1 MNTMPVSRV
10 RRPILASLIVVFLA
24 AGADPPRPAPEPQA
38 TEPDPWQA
46 LRFLAGRWEG
56 TGEGRW
62 GRAEVKREYE
72 FVLGGNFLFA
82 RNKSVY
88 PPQEKNPEG
97 EVHTDW
103 SMIGYDRQRR
113 TFVLRQ
119 FHDEAFVNRYV
130 LEAAPGA
137 GGPLVFTTEH
147 IENFI
152 PGWRA
157 RETYR
162 VLGDDAFEEVFAL
175 APPDG
180 EFKVYVTNRFRRAP

>member
-1 MNTMPVSRV
+1 MKMLPSRLV
-10 RRPILASLIVVFLA
+10 LLA
-24 AGADPPRPAPEPQA
+24 AVVTAMLVAPATSTRQEEPPDEKA
-38 TEPDPWQA
+38 DPWQA

-56 TGEGRW
+56 TGDGRW
-62 GRAEVKREYE
+62 GRSTVEREYE
-72 FVLGGNFLFA
+72 FVLGGKFLFA

-88 PPQEKNPEG
+88 PPQEKNPDG

-103 SMIGYDRQRR
+103 SMISYDTQRK

-119 FHDEAFVNRYV
+119 FHDEAFVNRFV
-130 LEAAPGA
+130 LEIPHGE
-137 GGPLVFTTEH
+137 GKPMVFVTEH

-175 APPDG
+175 AGPDG
-180 EFKVYVTNRFRRAP
+180 EFKTFITNRFTRVR

>member
-1 MNTMPVSRV
+1 MNLMLTCWM
-10 RRPILASLIVVFLA
+10 RRAVVAALIGAVFAAPASPS
-24 AGADPPRPAPEPQA
+24 GQDEPSG
-38 TEPDPWQA
+38 EKPDPWNT
-46 LRFLAGRWEG
+46 LRFLAGRWAG

-62 GRAEVKREYE
+62 GHSTVEREYE
-72 FVLGGNFLFA
+72 FVLGGKFLFA

-88 PPQEKNPEG
+88 PPQEKNPDG

-103 SMIGYDRQRR
+103 SMISYDTGRK

-130 LEAAPGA
+130 LEAPLRDGI
-137 GGPLVFTTEH
+137 LVFTTEH

-162 VLGDDAFEEVFAL
+162 LLGEDAFEEVFAL

-180 EFKVYVTNRFRRAP
+180 EFKVYVTNRFKRIR

>member
-1 MNTMPVSRV
+1 MNVMLNCRM
-10 RRPILASLIVVFLA
+10 RRAVLVMLVGVAVAAPASSTQQDEPS
-24 AGADPPRPAPEPQA
+24 GA
-38 TEPDPWQA
+38 TPDPWNT
-46 LRFLAGRWEG
+46 LRFLVGRWEG

-62 GRAEVKREYE
+62 GHSTVEREYE
-72 FVLGGNFLFA
+72 FVLGGAYLFA

-88 PPQEKNPEG
+88 PPQEKNPGG

-103 SMIGYDRQRR
+103 SMVSFDKQRA

-130 LEAAPGA
+130 LEAPA
-137 GGPLVFTTEH
+137 GDGKTLVFTTEH

-162 VLGDDAFEEVFAL
+162 VLTEDAFEEVFDL
-175 APPDG
+175 APPEG
-180 EFKVYVTNRFRRAP
+180 EFKTYITNRFERVQ

>member
-1 MNTMPVSRV
+1 MKMMTI
-10 RRPILASLIVVFLA
+10 RRARCAVAAMLIAGTLA
-24 AGADPPRPAPEPQA
+24 AAASRANQDQTPGGPS
-38 TEPDPWQA
+38 DPWDA
-46 LRFLAGRWEG
+46 VRFLAGRWQG

-62 GRAEVKREYE
+62 GHSTVERRYE
-72 FVLGGNFLFA
+72 FVLDGTYLFA
-82 RNKSVY
+82 RNTSVY

-97 EVHTDW
+97 EVHSDW
-103 SMIGYDRQRR
+103 SIFSYDKGRK

-130 LEAAPGA
+130 LEDPPDGA
-137 GGPLVFTTEH
+137 KTLVFSTEH

-162 VLGDDAFEEVFAL
+162 ILGGDAFEETFEL

-180 EFKVYVTNRFRRAP
+180 EFKAYVTNRFERLQ

>member
-1 MNTMPVSRV
+1 MQMMPSCRIRRV
-10 RRPILASLIVVFLA
+10 ILAAVITGIFA
-24 AGADPPRPAPEPQA
+24 AEAISIRQDEPAGEK
-38 TEPDPWQA
+38 PDPWQP
-46 LRFLAGRWEG
+46 LRFFAGRWEG

-62 GRAEVKREYE
+62 GRSTVEREYE
-72 FVLGGNFLFA
+72 FVLGGKFLFA

-103 SMIGYDRQRR
+103 SMISYDTGRK

-119 FHDEAFVNRYV
+119 FHDEAFVNRFV
-130 LEAAPGA
+130 LQDPPAAGQA
-137 GGPLVFTTEH
+137 LVFTTEH

-162 VLGDDAFEEVFAL
+162 ILGADAFEEVFAL
-175 APPDG
+175 APPEG
-180 EFKVYVTNRFRRAP
+180 EFKPYVTNRFKRVP